1 MASSGLTRKEMS
13 QMFKKI
19 GWRRKEDA
27 PPPQATVRRPR
38 TGLYVCRGYWE
49 AKSLSVVPVDCREEW
64 EWSRERERERDER
77 KRKLCI
83 HVHVGGGVEVR
94 EERYM

>member
-49 AKSLSVVPVDCREEW
+49 AKSLSVVSVDCREEGRY
-64 EWSRERERERDER
+64 RERERERHER

-83 HVHVGGGVEVR
+83 
-94 EERYM
+94 YM